1 MIRNPL
7 ADPMPGDIFITLQN
21 HRVEIIDRYVSVDE
35 HGKETPC
42 LIAKRIKIDSEPH
55 DILNTSVSV
64 ISVKIRGSKIEY
76 QSTENDISWKSVK
89 RIAI

>member
-1 MIRNPL
+1 MSRNPWV
-7 ADPMPGDIFITLQN
+7 DPMPGDIFITLQN

-42 LIAKRIKIDSEPH
+42 LIAKRIKLDSESH

>member
-1 MIRNPL
+1 MTRNPL
-7 ADPMPGDIFITLQN
+7 ADPMPGDIFLTIQN
-21 HRVEIIDRYVSVDE
+21 HRVEIIARYVSVDE

-42 LIAKRIKIDSEPH
+42 LIAKRIKVDNEIH

>member
-1 MIRNPL
+1 MSRNPL

-55 DILNTSVSV
+55 DIINTSVSV

>member
-7 ADPMPGDIFITLQN
+7 ADPMPGDIFITIQN

>member
-42 LIAKRIKIDSEPH
+42 LIAKRIKLDSEPH

>member
-1 MIRNPL
+1 MSINPL

>member
-1 MIRNPL
+1 
-7 ADPMPGDIFITLQN
+7 
-21 HRVEIIDRYVSVDE
+21 VSIDE

-42 LIAKRIKIDSEPH
+42 LIAKRIKLDNEPH

-89 RIAI
+89 RIIV

>member
-1 MIRNPL
+1 MTRNPL
-7 ADPMPGDIFITLQN
+7 ADPMPGDIFLTIQN

-42 LIAKRIKIDSEPH
+42 LVAKRIKVDNEIH

-89 RIAI
+89 RIDI

>member
-7 ADPMPGDIFITLQN
+7 ADPMPGDIFITPQN

-42 LIAKRIKIDSEPH
+42 LIAKRIKLDSEPH

-89 RIAI
+89 RINI